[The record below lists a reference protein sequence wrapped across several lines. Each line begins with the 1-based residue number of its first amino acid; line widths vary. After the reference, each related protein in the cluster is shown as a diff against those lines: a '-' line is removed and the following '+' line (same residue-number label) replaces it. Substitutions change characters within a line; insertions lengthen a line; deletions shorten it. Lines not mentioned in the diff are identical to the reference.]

1 MGQSPAPLPWRLQRP
16 CACALIAP
24 AQSSTCAEGLIF
36 LAANASTPS
45 PQACAASIP
54 AALRQLGR
62 DARWGWLRRAG
73 ARSRAS
79 RLAPKLVRS
88 ARWRAPRRR
97 VRAGAAAAW
106 PLFGHLVAER
116 EWTTNNTSARPTGRS
131 DTVAIRTRVN
141 TAALFNNDCDQST
154 LDLRFVEVA
163 LPIFRNGQA
172 LALFDN
178 DRQTSLKGV

>member
-1 MGQSPAPLPWRLQRP
+1 MPAPLPWRLQRP

-79 RLAPKLVRS
+79 RLAPKLAADWPGRKPCTTIDCRTHPLLPHWQGTRL
-88 ARWRAPRRR
+88 ARFSSTRASLVKGGSIKQTSVTVSTRPSFLFGFE
-97 VRAGAAAAW
+97 VRAGA
-106 PLFGHLVAER
+106 
-116 EWTTNNTSARPTGRS
+116 RS
-131 DTVAIRTRVN
+131 
-141 TAALFNNDCDQST
+141 
-154 LDLRFVEVA
+154 
-163 LPIFRNGQA
+163 
-172 LALFDN
+172 
-178 DRQTSLKGV
+178 